1 MSRSPDMLDE
11 NRKTLL
17 IVDDEPRILS
27 AMRRTLRR
35 EGYEVLWAESPE
47 AALAQLDERSVDL
60 VLSDQMMPGMR
71 GIELLAEVG
80 RRQPRAARILITG
93 WADAIARDELA
104 RLGIS
109 DLLTKTWENGVLKE
123 TLRKALAR
131 VDGGEEQAS

>member
-47 AALAQLDERSVDL
+47 AALAQLDERSV
-60 VLSDQMMPGMR
+60 SC
-71 GIELLAEVG
+71 
-80 RRQPRAARILITG
+80 
-93 WADAIARDELA
+93 
-104 RLGIS
+104 
-109 DLLTKTWENGVLKE
+109 
-123 TLRKALAR
+123 
-131 VDGGEEQAS
+131 